1 MNTKQINKTTE
12 ATTVETE
19 VKKEIKV
26 RKTKKK
32 LKKEELYLQ
41 VNGMQYDIKKY
52 VNKIKEKQH
61 DITNY
66 QFILTRRS
74 NGLLCCR
81 SIHDKLEMEWKIE

>member
-1 MNTKQINKTTE
+1 MNTKQMNKTTE

-19 VKKEIKV
+19 VKKEKKI

-52 VNKIKEKQH
+52 VDKIKEKQP
-61 DITNY
+61 DITELSIY
-66 QFILTRRS
+66 IKPEDQMVYYVADH
-74 NGLLCCR
+74 
-81 SIHDKLEMEWKIE
+81 IHDKIEME